1 MKKFF
6 RMVSMFVL
14 AGATLAYTGC
24 TDYGEDIEAINDRID
39 ALETGTIADVQNQ
52 IKSMQSQIASL
63 ETAKAA
69 AETAI
74 SKLQST
80 VSGLEGQLATLSAK
94 ADANAS
100 EIANLKS
107 SISTINNTITSLTSR
122 VSICESEIKAIKDGL
137 SKYATLSYV
146 DATFYTKEQAAKL
159 LSDVIGPIQTDLG
172 NAKTAIS
179 ALEGK
184 YDSELKISEILDKIT
199 AADNAAKAA
208 QSDATAALGKIN
220 TLEAAL
226 GVYAQAGKLDDAL
239 KSKLNIA
246 DFDEAFDTQLE
257 IALADGGK
265 ISLAISKAINDAT
278 TKINARIDEVLG
290 IIERRLTSIAFV
302 PEYYYDGVPS
312 ILFET
317 IAYDGLSDT
326 DEEAVNDDHYEDA
339 WWEINSEYANYFE
352 NFASAL
358 ATAKYRLNPRNVG
371 ADCADFSFVGDKAD
385 YVFTRAE
392 APAAPVSIEGNP
404 SYDENTGYVIFQVKK
419 NEKINLH
426 PADSAFNNYTN
437 EDKNL
442 DIVALKAVLKKGL
455 TENEKES
462 DTKPEVY
469 SEYVHVNEVV
479 APATALAISDKI
491 RLESPVAELSLPE
504 GAELKQYQFAKDG
517 HSYVQTFAAAKDSGY
532 VYEMPFDKE
541 FDLGSLVA
549 TCYNYK
555 VYTDGLE
562 GETNHKSLDLE
573 KYGFTYRFSVA
584 QTEFV
589 VEDGDSKVDQQGEI
603 VCLDSEKGIF
613 STVKDAAG
621 KYVTARVGRTPIVRV
636 DLMHGDNI
644 VTRAFIKLVITGQ
657 RENNMNIYDSTQKIV
672 LSCPDATVYRE
683 ISEDK
688 LQELY
693 DKLHI
698 TKEEFWAIYGGK
710 PYYTYTYRAGKQ
722 TTLIPQP
729 TKDDNL
735 QKISWS
741 VTHADAGK
749 VGAGVRL
756 TGIVTLVNKRVL
768 SALPKYIQFIFWY
781 DFKLPEPEVT
791 AEIKDVFWKG
801 SALQANVNVPV
812 STTDGPDNCLFNTP
826 IAIQPWTK
834 LEATNLPCV
843 RTDVY
848 GFRISR
854 LFNIN
859 NDGKFAEWT
868 TTSGV
873 NITPANKTILASERS
888 NTEYYITLDKSNNKV
903 KAALNSDNG
912 LMAEVQWYAKAQS
925 GDEFVLH
932 TFLVNFIR
940 PLNFML
946 PEGLEVTDAVD
957 GGDVVEFQDKAMLT
971 DWRGNLV
978 FGPEYKN
985 VTLTDYFWNKACSPA
1000 DHAEYQPEYQRVKTP
1015 AQYVFETE
1023 TVTIKTGETYYE
1035 ASCQLWKNQAVI
1047 EWYNKYGDADR
1058 VLGEGGRP
1066 KGTWVKSE
1074 VMSATG
1080 RTKNEAEAILRYWIN
1095 AMDEHYLDGAET
1107 CGRKADPFTTKALS
1121 SNTEVKFDV
1130 ISDVTYTPAVYETVA
1145 GKWVYSECN
1154 PKPGDPANGEVYTE
1168 GQRIGC
1174 WEYQK
1179 YQWEEVQTV
1188 PGQYWNYYG
1197 PMNGVILDLGNV
1209 STNLPDGKLPAGAS
1223 LQQSGNTVKY
1233 MNVQSPIQY
1242 SYYIYIPAT
1251 FNYGWGT
1258 LAETLVIKV
1267 NPVGTVAE

>member
-24 TDYGEDIEAINDRID
+24 TDYDEDIEAINDRID
-39 ALETGTIADVQNQ
+39 ALETGKLKT
-52 IKSMQSQIASL
+52 L
-63 ETAKAA
+63 EEQVAT
-69 AETAI
+69 
-74 SKLQST
+74 LNST
-80 VSGLEGQLATLSAK
+80 VSALQVAQSKAEAAIAALESDVAANEADIKALKTSVSTIEGQISSIKATIETLATKEWVNGTFATKEAVKTLETTLGELSTQ
-94 ADANAS
+94 
-100 EIANLKS
+100 L
-107 SISTINNTITSLTSR
+107 NTIS
-122 VSICESEIKAIKDGL
+122 
-137 SKYATLSYV
+137 
-146 DATFYTKEQAAKL
+146 
-159 LSDVIGPIQTDLG
+159 SDVAGL
-172 NAKTAIS
+172 KTAV
-179 ALEGK
+179 
-184 YDSELKISEILDKIT
+184 T
-199 AADNAAKAA
+199 TA
-208 QSDATAALGKIN
+208 QSTATTALGKIN

-226 GVYAQAGKLDDAL
+226 GVYAQAGKLDEAL
-239 KSKLNIA
+239 KLKLNIA

-302 PEYYYDGVPS
+302 PEYYYDGVPA

-317 IAYDGLSDT
+317 IAYNALSD
-326 DEEAVNDDHYEDA
+326 DNENDVNAGDNYDGYDY
-339 WWEINSEYANYFE
+339 WYNSSYANEFE
-352 NFASAL
+352 YFASAVT
-358 ATAKYRLNPRNVG
+358 TAKYRLNPKNVG
-371 ADCADFSFVGDKAD
+371 ADCADFSFVGDKAN
-385 YVFTRAE
+385 YIGTRAE
-392 APAAPVSIEGNP
+392 APEAPVSIFGTP
-404 SYDENTGYVIFQVKK
+404 AYDATTGYVKFQVKK
-419 NEKINLH
+419 NEKINT
-426 PADSAFNNYTN
+426 AESYNDS
-437 EDKNL
+437 L

-455 TENEKES
+455 TENEEKEG
-462 DTKPEVY
+462 TKPEVY
-469 SEYVHVNEVV
+469 SEYVHVNEVAV
-479 APATALAISDKI
+479 PASLLSISDKA
-491 RLESPVAELSLPE
+491 RLTEPVAEASLPA
-504 GAELKQYQFAKDG
+504 GADLKQYRFAEDG
-517 HSYVQTFAAAKDSGY
+517 HKYVQTFAAAKDSGY
-532 VYEMPFDKE
+532 VYEMPYDKD
-541 FDLGSLVA
+541 FNLGELIA
-549 TCYNYK
+549 TCYLSITREPGCSTSTK
-555 VYTDGLE
+555 KHTA
-562 GETNHKSLDLE
+562 LDLE

-873 NITPANKTILASERS
+873 NITPANTTILASERP

-946 PEGLEVTDAVD
+946 PEGLNVTDAVD

-1035 ASCQLWKNQAVI
+1035 ASCQLWKNNEVI
-1047 EWYNKYGDADR
+1047 AWYSQYGDAAYIKDQF
-1058 VLGEGGRP
+1058 GRTTYRP
-1066 KGTWVKSE
+1066 TGTWVKSE

-1095 AMDEHYLDGAET
+1095 AMDEHYLDGVET
-1107 CGRKADPFTTKALS
+1107 CGRKADPFATKALS

-1197 PMNGVILDLGNV
+1197 PMNGVILDLDNV